1 MQNVLCSNHTKHYV
15 SPEDC
20 DLSAD
25 QSHRLL
31 TYGYIGVHHAP
42 FHEAAKANEIIHG
55 QDFIC
60 FAMKLYFE
68 KHCSACCGK

>member
-55 QDFIC
+55 
-60 FAMKLYFE
+60 LP
-68 KHCSACCGK
+68 